1 MIFVTIGKCVIAMN
15 KYYWNEY
22 QSQLVDKEIEKKIL
36 KMYQFSLPKEEMKL
50 EDYKELVDFSR
61 LNTPD
66 IVIES
71 FSIYSIDSNELLKIF
86 KNLKSV
92 VKTNQMILCFPVIYV
107 NNLVGGLKPGSYMFD
122 VYSDQILQIS
132 NQLITDNN
140 WKSDIIVS
148 WLLDLEKSLLIYG
161 KASFF
166 NGIKHTM
173 NIRELAYNR
182 VSMQSISLFRNHQR
196 FVKDMGINP
205 KLALLIEADSVIG
218 GS

>member
-1 MIFVTIGKCVIAMN
+1 MILVTIGKCVIAMN

-71 FSIYSIDSNELLKIF
+71 FSMYSIDSNELLKIF
-86 KNLKSV
+86 ENLKSV

>member
-1 MIFVTIGKCVIAMN
+1 MILVTIGKCVIAMN

-86 KNLKSV
+86 ENLKSV

>member
-1 MIFVTIGKCVIAMN
+1 MN

-71 FSIYSIDSNELLKIF
+71 FSMYSIDSNELLKIF
-86 KNLKSV
+86 ENLKSV

>member
-1 MIFVTIGKCVIAMN
+1 MILVIFGKCVIVMN

-22 QSQLVDKEIEKKIL
+22 QSQFVDKEIEKKIL

-50 EDYKELVDFSR
+50 ENYKELVDFSR

-71 FSIYSIDSNELLKIF
+71 YSTYSIGSNELLKIF
-86 KNLKSV
+86 ENLKSF

-107 NNLVGGLKPGSYMFD
+107 NKFVEGLKPGSYMFD

-132 NQLITDNN
+132 NKVITDNN
-140 WKSDIIVS
+140 WSSDIIVS

-173 NIRELAYNR
+173 NIRELAYKG
-182 VSMQSISLFRNHQR
+182 VPMQSISLFKNHQK
-196 FVKDMGINP
+196 FVKDIGISP
-205 KLALLIEADSVIG
+205 KLALLIESDLVVG